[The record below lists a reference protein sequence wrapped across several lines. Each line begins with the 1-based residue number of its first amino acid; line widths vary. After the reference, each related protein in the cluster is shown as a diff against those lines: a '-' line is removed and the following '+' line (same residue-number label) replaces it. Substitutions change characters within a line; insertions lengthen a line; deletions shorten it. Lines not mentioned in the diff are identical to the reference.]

1 MYRILKNAILLGLI
15 VLLSALGWTIYQQRG
30 QSEKEMLSLP
40 ELGKAKAKESVVE
53 SDKKE
58 KEPGNPPELKLNI
71 IQSLSKEKT
80 DTLYEQ
86 GPPLDTSTSS
96 ASSSSSSPSTSI
108 NELLPKK
115 SVPKKYFKYGY
126 EGKEED
132 QHKLNLGVQNDNLN
146 VKLGVEADKDR
157 NTNINSVDIEVK
169 LPD

>member
-15 VLLSALGWTIYQQRG
+15 IVLSAWGWTLYQQR
-30 QSEKEMLSLP
+30 SEPEQEVLP
-40 ELGKAKAKESVVE
+40 LLELDKAKAKESVAE
-53 SDKKE
+53 SDTTE
-58 KEPGNPPELKLNI
+58 KEPDNPPELNLNI
-71 IQSLSKEKT
+71 IQSLSNEKT
-80 DTLYEQ
+80 DTSSEQ

-96 ASSSSSSPSTSI
+96 VPGSSSSSTSI
-108 NELLPKK
+108 NELLPEK

-126 EGKEED
+126 EGQEED
-132 QHKLNLGVQNDNLN
+132 RHKLNLGVQNDKLN